1 MMDWLLYPLAFAGLL
16 GVLVVVHEFGHFIV
30 ARRSGVHVLSF
41 SVGFG
46 RSLASWVDSRGTT
59 FKLSLI
65 PLGGYVRM
73 YDERDDTASLKDL
86 AAVPAGAVSP
96 PQLSAFWKIAIA
108 AAGPLA
114 NFILAA

>member
-30 ARRSGVHVLSF
+30 ARISGVHVLSF

-65 PLGGYVRM
+65 PL
-73 YDERDDTASLKDL
+73 A
-86 AAVPAGAVSP
+86 
-96 PQLSAFWKIAIA
+96 
-108 AAGPLA
+108 
-114 NFILAA
+114 